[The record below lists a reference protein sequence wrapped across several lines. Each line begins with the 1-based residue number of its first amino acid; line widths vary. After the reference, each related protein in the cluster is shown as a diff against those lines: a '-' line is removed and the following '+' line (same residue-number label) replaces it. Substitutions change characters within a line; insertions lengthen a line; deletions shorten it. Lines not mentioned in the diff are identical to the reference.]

1 SSDAEGL
8 RLERRPV
15 DLRSLV
21 ESVTAALAPLARQ
34 ERHVSLVAQEVP
46 HGLQAMADPGRLTQV
61 VQNLVRNAIVHTP
74 EGGAVSVEA
83 GAEDAGGVFLTV
95 SDTGVG
101 IAPEDLERVFDRF
114 YRTDE
119 SRTRD
124 SGGFG
129 LGLSIARDLVQAMG

>member
-1 SSDAEGL
+1 
-8 RLERRPV
+8 
-15 DLRSLV
+15 
-21 ESVTAALAPLARQ
+21 
-34 ERHVSLVAQEVP
+34 VAQEVP
-46 HGLQAMADPGRLTQV
+46 RGLRAMADPGRLTQV
-61 VQNLVRNAIVHTP
+61 VQNLVRNAIMHTP

-83 GAEDAGGVFLTV
+83 GEEDAGWVFLAV

-101 IAPEDLERVFDRF
+101 IEPEDLERVFDRF

-129 LGLSIARDLVQAMG
+129 LGLSIARDLVQAMGGAISVSSQVGLGSSFRVRLPRAAGAPE